1 MYSSNQTYKKDSKM
15 KVNKMGLATVI
26 RKIVRD
32 EVDKV
37 LTERITTVLE
47 NIDNKTIMAANT
59 PVTTKQKKVATPN
72 PKNKTLA
79 AVLKETADSGEWRT
93 MGDGPMTT
101 KNMGNIL
108 NKQYSELTDQPAD
121 IATSVATA
129 EGKSAQ
135 QLPDKLTNALNRD
148 YSELVKTFDK

>member
-1 MYSSNQTYKKDSKM
+1 M

-37 LTERITTVLE
+37 LAERITTVLE
-47 NIDNKTIMAANT
+47 NIDNKSIMAANT
-59 PVTTKQKKVATPN
+59 QVTSQPKKVVTPN

-79 AVLKETADSGEWRT
+79 AVLQETADSGEWRT

-101 KNMGNIL
+101 NNMGDIL
-108 NKQYSELTDQPAD
+108 NKQYSELTNNTTD

-148 YSELVKTFDK
+148 YSELVKTFSKK

>member
-1 MYSSNQTYKKDSKM
+1 M

-37 LTERITTVLE
+37 LSERITTVLE
-47 NIDNKTIMAANT
+47 NIDAKSIMSANT
-59 PVTTKQKKVATPN
+59 PVTKQKKVVTPN

-79 AVLKETADSGEWRT
+79 AVLQETANSGEWRT
-93 MGDGPMTT
+93 MGDGPVTTQKMGEVLNQQYGDMTKST
-101 KNMGNIL
+101 
-108 NKQYSELTDQPAD
+108 SD

-129 EGKSAQ
+129 ENKNVTA
-135 QLPDKLTNALNRD
+135 LPDKLKNALNRD
-148 YSELVKTFDK
+148 YSELVKTFDKK

>member
-1 MYSSNQTYKKDSKM
+1 M
-15 KVNKMGLATVI
+15 KVNKMGLANVI

-37 LTERITTVLE
+37 LTEKITTVLE
-47 NIDNKTIMAANT
+47 NVDNQSIMSANT
-59 PVTTKQKKVATPN
+59 PVTTKPRKVAPPN

-101 KNMGNIL
+101 KNMGDVL
-108 NKQYSELTDQPAD
+108 SSQYGDLTNKTAD
-121 IATSVATA
+121 IATSVAAA
-129 EGKSAQ
+129 ENKS
-135 QLPDKLTNALNRD
+135 PDQISEKLTNVLNRD
-148 YSELVKTFDK
+148 YSELVKTFDKK